1 MAKYQQPNPYHNLQY
16 WYQMQQQQ
24 QGQQEEQQQGQQEE
38 QQQEQQ
44 EWQQLEQQG
53 YVKKKGCNCGGKK
66 NRYS

>member
-44 EWQQLEQQG
+44 LEQQG

-66 NRYS
+66 NRY